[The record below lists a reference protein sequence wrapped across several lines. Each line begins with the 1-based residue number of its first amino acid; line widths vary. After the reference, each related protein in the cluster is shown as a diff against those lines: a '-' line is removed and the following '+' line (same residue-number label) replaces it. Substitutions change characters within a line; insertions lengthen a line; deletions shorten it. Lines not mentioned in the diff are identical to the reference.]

1 MYRDGL
7 IFTNDREVKSRK
19 EVFGLQPTIRDSLYN
34 YTYSTGSSGLDAIM
48 LEGQAGNDYVVNNLK
63 TVHTTIGEIANIN
76 YAIVNKALMKYPIF
90 KFNILKSY
98 FPNIHSTREFVT
110 QDEYLGK
117 VRIDIHCS
125 DEKPSVS
132 VLYQAVFNTLKKIGD
147 SISGIE
153 ETYMGTKEF
162 RAHRVSEVFRN
173 KTVNY
178 TDPHDG
184 GIGISQND
192 SSVPEKW
199 KIDLSQEDWFVY
211 TDNYGTSEEKA
222 FVAYFRDYVEEL
234 RKVYSKVYLV
244 RNEREFHLYSFEDGE
259 RFEPDY
265 VIFLQKPGTDG
276 FEQLQI
282 FVEPKGTMLLEKD
295 KWKEDFLLQMKT
307 EAIPVKMYVDNN
319 QYKIWGLHFFNQ
331 DTRMKEFDDEMQQI
345 VNGTELA

>member
-1 MYRDGL
+1 MCIRD
-7 IFTNDREVKSRK
+7 SRK
-19 EVFGLQPTIRDSLYN
+19 EVFGLKPTVRDTLYS
-34 YTYSTGSSGLDAIM
+34 YTYSSGRSGLDAVM
-48 LEGQAGNDYVVNNLK
+48 LDGQNGNDYTVNQLK
-63 TVHTTIGEIANIN
+63 TLHMTIGEIASIN
-76 YAIVNKALMKYPIF
+76 YAIVNKAMMKYPIF
-90 KFNILKSY
+90 RFNTLKSY
-98 FPNIHSTREFVT
+98 FPNIHSTRDFVT
-110 QDEYLGK
+110 KDEYLGK
-117 VRIDIHCS
+117 VRIDIHCPE
-125 DEKPSVS
+125 EKPSVNM
-132 VLYQAVFNTLKKIGD
+132 LYQAVFDTLKKIGD

-153 ETYMGTKEF
+153 ETYLGTKKF
-162 RAHRVSEVFRN
+162 RAHRVREVFRN

-184 GIGISQND
+184 GVGISQND

-211 TDNYGTSEEKA
+211 TDNFGTSEEKA
-222 FVAYFRDYVEEL
+222 FVAYFHNYVEEL

-265 VIFLQKPGTDG
+265 VIFLQRPETDG

-307 EAIPVKMYVDNN
+307 EAIPVKTYVDNN
-319 QYKIWGLHFFNQ
+319 QYRIWGLHFFNQ
-331 DTRMKEFDDEMQQI
+331 DTRMKEFDEEMQSLI
-345 VNGTELA
+345 SADGSSGTSSRVVK